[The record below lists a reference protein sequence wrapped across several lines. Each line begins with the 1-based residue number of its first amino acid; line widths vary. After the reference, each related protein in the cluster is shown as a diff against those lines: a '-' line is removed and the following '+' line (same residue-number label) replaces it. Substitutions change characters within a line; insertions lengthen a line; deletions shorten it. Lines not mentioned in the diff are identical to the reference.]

1 MNVIATGDG
10 ALDKLQDRRGQNA
23 RLQIPVCCSQ
33 AHIHDTVASEYH
45 DILDK
50 KGKSALASYK

>member
-1 MNVIATGDG
+1 MNVIATDDG
-10 ALDKLQDRRGQNA
+10 ALDKLQNRRGQNA

-33 AHIHDTVASEYH
+33 ARIHDTVASEYH
-45 DILDK
+45 DILEK